1 MQEIAR
7 RTTIAIALPLVTC
20 LLLASLLALQWWRD
34 VQQAQRVEQLIEVTV
49 GVSAVISNLQDERGM
64 SAAVVSGVT
73 GFSRQ
78 LSAQRDATDEQV
90 RELARL
96 LNQHADRRGA
106 LEVQSLAQAAL
117 AELPDIRERVDS
129 EHLEPLAKVASYT
142 RIIDQLLDTLNIVA
156 LDVEVADLAVQ
167 MVTLQRLQAFVE
179 HAALE
184 RGLGAILLG
193 IEGLSQTYFQ
203 LYIKNLEAQREQ
215 LDQMAEAAPQ
225 SMERQI
231 HNIIST
237 SPYAPEMEAF
247 RARIVQRQQ
256 LAEPDSQAALAWFR
270 LASGYIVE
278 IEESLNL
285 WVDSLHDTAGEKM
298 RRVTVKYVALGTA
311 LLLLLGSVTGISMTL
326 ARQLVGKIAAE
337 RSNAERIRFLGR
349 HDPLTK
355 LPNRYYFQD
364 LLEAE
369 QRATM
374 AHKGMLAL
382 HVLDIVDFKGVNR
395 VWGIEVGDAVIQY
408 VAQRL
413 RQRLPAGGQLARL
426 HSDQFGVLQ
435 PAIAGKKAAES
446 LARSFISALAE
457 PISVGDRQLSIQTRI
472 GITLYPPNATTYDM
486 LMRNADLARQH
497 VAAGG
502 DYAFYIS
509 EMYEKYLADKELVR
523 DLRRAITADEF
534 LLEYQPKVELSSNRL
549 CGAEALI
556 RWQHPQKGL
565 LGPDQFI
572 PEAERSGLIA
582 DIGHWVFAE
591 TCRQLQAW
599 CQAGLQPPVVAVNL
613 SPVQFLQT
621 DLLIH
626 FADALERYEVDP
638 AWLELEVTETAL
650 IGDMKKTLEVLQQLR
665 DMGVSL
671 TIDDFGTG
679 YSSLSYLQQLPA
691 HSLKLDRSFIT
702 VLGDSPQTEHIVDAV
717 ITLSHGLGMDVVAE
731 GVENKLQLEM
741 LKDKGCDIVQGF
753 WLSKPLNASE
763 LGGWLARR

>member
-1 MQEIAR
+1 MREIAR
-7 RTTIAIALPLVTC
+7 RTTIAIALPLVAC
-20 LLLASLLALQWWRD
+20 LLLASLLALQLWRD
-34 VQQAQRVEQLIEVTV
+34 VQQAQRVEQLIEVAV
-49 GVSAVISNLQDERGM
+49 SVSAVISDLQDERGM

-73 GFSRQ
+73 AFSRQ

-96 LNQHADRRGA
+96 LNQHADRRGVMA
-106 LEVQSLAQAAL
+106 VQSRAQAAL
-117 AELPDIRERVDS
+117 AELPDIRERVDR
-129 EHLEPLAKVASYT
+129 EHIEPLAKVASYT
-142 RIIDQLLDTLNIVA
+142 RIIDQLLDTLYVVA

-167 MVTLQRLQAFVE
+167 MVNFQRLQAFVE
-179 HAALE
+179 DASLE

-193 IEGLSQTYFQ
+193 TKGLSQTHYQ
-203 LYIKNLEAQREQ
+203 LFIKNLEAQREQ

-225 SMERQI
+225 SMDRQI
-231 HNIIST
+231 YNIIST
-237 SPYAPEMEAF
+237 SPYAPEMEVF

-256 LAEPDSQAALAWFR
+256 VAEPDSQAALAWFR
-270 LASGYIVE
+270 LASAYIAE
-278 IEESLNL
+278 IDESLNL

-298 RRVTVKYVALGTA
+298 QRATVNYIGLGTV

-326 ARQLVGKIAAE
+326 ARRLVGKIAAE

-355 LPNRYYFQD
+355 LPNRYYFQE

-374 AHKGMLAL
+374 EHKGMLAL
-382 HVLDIVDFKGVNR
+382 HLLDIVDFKGVNR
-395 VWGIEVGDAVIQY
+395 VWGIEIGDAVIQC

-413 RQRLPAGGQLARL
+413 RQRLPTGCQLARL
-426 HSDQFGVLQ
+426 HSDQFAVLQ
-435 PAIAGKKAAES
+435 PAITSKKAAES
-446 LARSFISALAE
+446 LARSFINALAE

-472 GITLYPPNATTYDM
+472 GITLYPPNATTYNM

-502 DYAFYIS
+502 NYAFYIS
-509 EMYEKYLADKELVR
+509 EMYEKYLAARELVR
-523 DLRRAITADEF
+523 DLRRAVMSNEF

-599 CQAGLQPPVVAVNL
+599 RQAGLQPPVVAVNL
-613 SPVQFLQT
+613 SPVQIRQT
-621 DLLIH
+621 DLLAH

-650 IGDMKKTLEVLQQLR
+650 IGDMKKTLDVLQQLR

-691 HSLKLDRSFIT
+691 QSLKLDRSFVT

-741 LKDKGCDIVQGF
+741 LKDKGCDIAQGF
-753 WLSKPLNASE
+753 WLSKPLSAGE
-763 LGGWLARR
+763 LGKWLAPL